1 MIDVTAINAGLV
13 RQNEALQAEF
23 ARISANAPADATHAL
38 IATVVAGLAAI
49 HERQG
54 DMITLMLRTGR

>member
-1 MIDVTAINAGLV
+1 MIDVAAINAGLV
-13 RQNEALQAEF
+13 RQNEALQADL
-23 ARISANAPADATHAL
+23 ARISADASADATRVL
-38 IATVVAGLAAI
+38 IETVAAALAAI